1 MLTAV
6 IIVAVQFG
14 LAAYFI
20 ASVWRADDRSVRN
33 WWLKVGYSGGYV
45 AYIFLVGRWDWVG
58 YLLRYVMASAF
69 LAAAIVGRRRLA
81 VREHTLTGPGA
92 WASEAVAVLTMVVM
106 LGLTLAAARGYVYE
120 GEAVRLESPLRGG
133 VYYVGQGGDSRL
145 VNYHNTHP
153 EQRYALDVVALNGW
167 GTRAWGVYPSSL
179 KRYVIFG
186 AVVYSPCRG
195 TVVSAVDGLAD
206 LIPPE
211 ADPSQPAGNHVV
223 IACNG
228 VQVTLAHL
236 QNGSVT
242 VSPGSTVSVGEP
254 VGRVGNSGNTSEPH
268 LHVHAVRVLEDGSV
282 GDGVPVLVDGVFAVR
297 NTTIRR

>member
-1 MLTAV
+1 
-6 IIVAVQFG
+6 
-14 LAAYFI
+14 
-20 ASVWRADDRSVRN
+20 
-33 WWLKVGYSGGYV
+33 
-45 AYIFLVGRWDWVG
+45 
-58 YLLRYVMASAF
+58 
-69 LAAAIVGRRRLA
+69 
-81 VREHTLTGPGA
+81 
-92 WASEAVAVLTMVVM
+92 
-106 LGLTLAAARGYVYE
+106 
-120 GEAVRLESPLRGG
+120 
-133 VYYVGQGGDSRL
+133 
-145 VNYHNTHP
+145 
-153 EQRYALDVVALNGW
+153 
-167 GTRAWGVYPSSL
+167 
-179 KRYVIFG
+179 
-186 AVVYSPCRG
+186 YSPCRG